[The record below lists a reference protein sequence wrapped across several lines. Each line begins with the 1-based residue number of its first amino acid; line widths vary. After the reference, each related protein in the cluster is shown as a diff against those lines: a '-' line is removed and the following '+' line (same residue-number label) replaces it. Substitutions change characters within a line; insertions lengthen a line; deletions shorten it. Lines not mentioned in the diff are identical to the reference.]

1 MKKRYWLVA
10 VLLCCI
16 LLLLA
21 GCSKP
26 VKLPE
31 IPTVGTTTGPEETT
45 GIAEPAAADASLN
58 SLRLA
63 MVGTPQVF
71 AAA

>member
-21 GCSKP
+21 GCSRSDTQQE
-26 VKLPE
+26 VA
-31 IPTVGTTTGPEETT
+31 TTGPEETT

-58 SLRLA
+58 SLRQA

-71 AAA
+71 AVA